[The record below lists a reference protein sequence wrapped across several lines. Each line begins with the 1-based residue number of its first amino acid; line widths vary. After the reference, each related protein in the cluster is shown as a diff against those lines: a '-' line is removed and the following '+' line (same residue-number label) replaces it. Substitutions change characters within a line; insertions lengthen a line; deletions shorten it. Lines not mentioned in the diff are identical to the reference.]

1 MANMFSGILSLVL
14 SVILI
19 SAVVVP
25 TVKNANTTAFT
36 AGELALWGLITLVAI
51 MGLVYGAAAIFG
63 LVG

>member
-1 MANMFSGILSLVL
+1 MANMFSGIMSLVL

-25 TVKNANTTAFT
+25 TIKDANTTNYS
-36 AGELALWGLITLVAI
+36 AGELSLWGLISLVAI

>member
-25 TVKNANTTAFT
+25 TVKDANTSGFT